1 MNKFAKTVLATT
13 CLMFA
18 GASFAANS
26 VTAPEPSSQGEY
38 LAQKLHLT
46 DAQKQQIKVLQQ
58 NTQKDLESIKVDG
71 VKKDLI
77 LDMIKSGK
85 WDEQAAKQQLA
96 DISNIQAQA
105 RYDRAEYIFKVS
117 QVLTKE
123 QKQQLQTMMKQQS
136 MY

>member
-1 MNKFAKTVLATT
+1 MNKFTKTILATT
-13 CLMFA
+13 CLILA
-18 GASFAANS
+18 GASFAATS
-26 VTAPEPSSQGEY
+26 VATPEPSSQGEF

-46 DAQKQQIKVLQQ
+46 DAQKQQIQVLQQ
-58 NTQKDLESIKVDG
+58 NTQKNLESIKVDG

-85 WDEQAAKQQLA
+85 WDAQAAKKQMA

-105 RYDRAEYIFKVS
+105 RYDRAEYIFNVS

>member
-1 MNKFAKTVLATT
+1 
-13 CLMFA
+13 MFA
-18 GASFAANS
+18 SASFATT
-26 VTAPEPSSQGEY
+26 TAPAPASQGEY

-46 DAQKQQIKVLQQ
+46 DAQKQQIENFQQ
-58 NTQKDLESIKVDG
+58 TTKNELSSINVDG

-77 LDMIKSGK
+77 LNMIKSGK

-96 DISNIQAQA
+96 DIGNIQAQA
-105 RYDRAEYIFKVS
+105 SYDRAQYIFKVS

-123 QKQQLQTMMKQQS
+123 QKQQLQTMMKQQA

>member
-1 MNKFAKTVLATT
+1 MNKFAKTIIATT

-18 GASFAANS
+18 GASFAATS
-26 VTAPEPSSQGEY
+26 PTAPSPSSQSEY

-46 DAQKQQIKVLQQ
+46 DAQKQQIQVLQQ
-58 NTQKDLESIKVDG
+58 STQKNLENIKVDG

>member
-1 MNKFAKTVLATT
+1 MNKYAKVIITT
-13 CLMFA
+13 SCLMFA
-18 GASFAANS
+18 SASFA
-26 VTAPEPSSQGEY
+26 TATAQAPASQGEY

-46 DAQKQQIKVLQQ
+46 DAQKQQIENLQQ
-58 NTQKDLESIKVDG
+58 TTKNELSSINVDG

-77 LDMIKSGK
+77 LNMIKSGK

-96 DISNIQAQA
+96 DIGNIQAQA
-105 RYDRAEYIFKVS
+105 SYDRAQYIFKVS

-123 QKQQLQTMMKQQS
+123 QKQQLQTMMKQQA